1 MLRIIRYLAVV
12 SSICLI
18 SLQVCAQVLVVEVQ
32 PVPAAGEPEWVEL
45 VNTSATSISLRE
57 WTLCDPRGCSDL
69 PDVVILPG
77 RLCVLTRDSA
87 ALVEQRHIPDSVAVH
102 SAALPSLNNTTD
114 TLMLLH
120 RSVLIDRMSY
130 TVRSVD
136 RGRSI
141 ERRGSERDGR
151 VAWDSAWEV
160 TTAFDSATCGRINS
174 AVRSEMDYRLRAMR
188 VLRDRVAIHV
198 ANDGTRAGGPRRVVC
213 GCDDV
218 VFDTVVGPLRVG
230 EEVIWLV
237 PEGCVQGHERVAFR
251 TVHAR
256 IEGADD
262 RPENDVITTR
272 ITIPPVAGMVMINE
286 VLAQPRTGECD
297 LVEIWNGTSDSV
309 DLADWVI
316 ETTRGVQYR
325 CVAPLV
331 VPPSG
336 FGVLCASMSAA
347 SMQTVVPRARTSP
360 TLAIQQERELVVLC
374 TPEGLRVDSMWYDRS
389 YHHPRIGSIDGVSLE
404 KRSEHM
410 RSEQSAAWTSS
421 AAPAR
426 STPGARNSVARD
438 ASSSATLAAYPSV
451 ISSDP
456 MHGQSTAQ
464 IVWQIPFVQARARI
478 DIYDEAGF
486 VRHTLCNSCFIAAEG
501 RYAWD
506 GTDSAG
512 RRVEP
517 GPYIASILAVDAN
530 TADVARGRC
539 VVIVAE

>member
-1 MLRIIRYLAVV
+1 
-12 SSICLI
+12 
-18 SLQVCAQVLVVEVQ
+18 
-32 PVPAAGEPEWVEL
+32 
-45 VNTSATSISLRE
+45 
-57 WTLCDPRGCSDL
+57 
-69 PDVVILPG
+69 
-77 RLCVLTRDSA
+77 
-87 ALVEQRHIPDSVAVH
+87 
-102 SAALPSLNNTTD
+102 
-114 TLMLLH
+114 
-120 RSVLIDRMSY
+120 
-130 TVRSVD
+130 
-136 RGRSI
+136 
-141 ERRGSERDGR
+141 
-151 VAWDSAWEV
+151 
-160 TTAFDSATCGRINS
+160 
-174 AVRSEMDYRLRAMR
+174 
-188 VLRDRVAIHV
+188 
-198 ANDGTRAGGPRRVVC
+198 
-213 GCDDV
+213 
-218 VFDTVVGPLRVG
+218 
-230 EEVIWLV
+230 
-237 PEGCVQGHERVAFR
+237 
-251 TVHAR
+251 
-256 IEGADD
+256 
-262 RPENDVITTR
+262 
-272 ITIPPVAGMVMINE
+272 
-286 VLAQPRTGECD
+286 
-297 LVEIWNGTSDSV
+297 V

-438 ASSSATLAAYPSV
+438 VAPSATLAAYPSV